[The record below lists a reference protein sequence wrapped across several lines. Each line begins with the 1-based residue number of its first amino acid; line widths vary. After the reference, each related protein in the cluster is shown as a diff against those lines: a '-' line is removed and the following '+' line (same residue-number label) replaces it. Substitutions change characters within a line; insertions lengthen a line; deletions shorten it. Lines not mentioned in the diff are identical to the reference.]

1 MGFTKKAHES
11 NDIGLTAQMNT
22 ILQAEEVTNKPTP
35 PHDAVKQLANGGV
48 DVEKLT
54 PTTDGYNYV
63 YDLDVN
69 RMFLLNDQKEIV
81 APTNITFTKDLNV
94 FAFVGNENEITNWN
108 GCSIYLKSGF
118 TFNNSKTL
126 TLSTGLDVG
135 DNEIDTINYTNTTG
149 NAKNVIIRTNGGD
162 LNINAAIDNVSH
174 YSNANFVDI
183 KAVARSSYHKYC
195 KVGFISIDKGRVVIE
210 NSEQVVTIY
219 ATTDTVQVDN
229 NSGTLENAYVANGV
243 TASGNIKFENIPND
257 KTIDEI
263 KSESITKNNAVAKV
277 GNSYQV
283 SLEAALTKAA
293 TNDPHG
299 EIGAGASNY
308 YGTGFIGRVDAKQ
321 ELVINNLNFEN
332 AHINDSGMNINDSHH
347 TSGVAVV
354 VGISYGK
361 TTLNNVNITNSFVY
375 GGEKVGGMIGFSTNA
390 SDIIKNGSI
399 TNTTIK
405 TYVGMAAEVVGYY
418 DQKFTPNI
426 DAIKLTNNN
435 ELIKNTRQGQEF
447 DTLKLKNGMVLAD
460 WGTYT
465 YQNVEYKFY
474 AVCFTKVAYRAG
486 KVFKGLN
493 GETVL
498 IYGYNVYATNNG
510 DYHYLN
516 S

>member
-1 MGFTKKAHES
+1 MDTKWSFDLES
-11 NDIGLTAQMNT
+11 YS
-22 ILQAEEVTNKPTP
+22 K
-35 PHDAVKQLANGGV
+35 VK
-48 DVEKLT
+48 KLT
-54 PTTDGYNYV
+54 INGNNYSIS
-63 YDLDVN
+63 N
-69 RMFLLNDQKEIV
+69 
-81 APTNITFTKDLNV
+81 LNV
-94 FAFVGNENEITNWN
+94 
-108 GCSIYLKSGF
+108 
-118 TFNNSKTL
+118 
-126 TLSTGLDVG
+126 
-135 DNEIDTINYTNTTG
+135 
-149 NAKNVIIRTNGGD
+149 
-162 LNINAAIDNVSH
+162 
-174 YSNANFVDI
+174 
-183 KAVARSSYHKYC
+183 
-195 KVGFISIDKGRVVIE
+195 
-210 NSEQVVTIY
+210 
-219 ATTDTVQVDN
+219 TV
-229 NSGTLENAYVANGV
+229 
-243 TASGNIKFENIPND
+243 
-257 KTIDEI
+257 
-263 KSESITKNNAVAKV
+263 
-277 GNSYQV
+277 
-283 SLEAALTKAA
+283 AA

-390 SDIIKNGSI
+390 SDTIKNGSI
-399 TNTTIK
+399 ANTTIK

-435 ELIKNTRQGQEF
+435 ELIENTRQGQEF

-486 KVFKGLN
+486 MAFVKLN

-510 DYHYLN
+510 NYYYLN